1 MLVDSMQGWDQY
13 DETLANLNLALE
25 ANIAQEARI
34 NAVLDMLDRLPAK
47 ATTVSVRKVREALS
61 SNARRVAGRV
71 WVDAP
76 SDARPY
82 LDASAWRS
90 ATVTVVPNEREALS

>member
-1 MLVDSMQGWDQY
+1 VAVVISRRKHEEVVGDLHAELSRLRHAMLVDSMQGWDQY

-61 SNARRVAGRV
+61 
-71 WVDAP
+71 
-76 SDARPY
+76 
-82 LDASAWRS
+82 
-90 ATVTVVPNEREALS
+90 